1 MTKFKTI
8 NSWMVKGE
16 NLEEAVCSGI
26 IVWHDG
32 KEVVLAPEH
41 AYLRQKGSNSKD
53 ELCRTHFEVLQRYVT
68 QGIKVVYERK
78 SEAKQ

>member
-1 MTKFKTI
+1 MVKFRVI

-41 AYLRQKGSNSKD
+41 AYLRQKGSKE

>member
-8 NSWMVKGE
+8 NSWMVKCE

-26 IVWHDG
+26 IVAHEG
-32 KEVVLAPEH
+32 KDVVLAPEH
-41 AYLRQKGSNSKD
+41 SYLRIKGSKE

-68 QGIKVVYERK
+68 QGIKIVYERK
-78 SEAKQ
+78 NEERLQ